1 MALSL
6 ESKSGWRPS
15 APYLPYTQP
24 LNSAPNEA
32 VIFDEL
38 SRTIEHITRTM
49 ASRYRHAYPPVH
61 AKSHGILVRT
71 LDVPAG
77 LAEPLVQGLFAKA
90 GSHPVIMRFSTNPGD
105 LLLDKVSSP
114 RGLAVKV
121 LGSRVRRWRIMPG
134 IRRRTSFAWMEQ
146 PSSHPI
152 RRNS

>member
-38 SRTIEHITRTM
+38 LRTIEHITRTM
-49 ASRYRHAYPPVH
+49 ASRYRHAYRPIH
-61 AKSHGILVRT
+61 AKSHGILVGA

-77 LAEPLVQGLFAKA
+77 LPEPLAQGC
-90 GSHPVIMRFSTNPGD
+90 
-105 LLLDKVSSP
+105 SP
-114 RGLAVKV
+114 RPG
-121 LGSRVRRWRIMPG
+121 RI
-134 IRRRTSFAWMEQ
+134 R
-146 PSSHPI
+146 
-152 RRNS
+152 